1 MNNHRDQNSLKNS
14 MMKSSYCLWLIV
26 LVFFMSS
33 CGTQYRLPNYLENL
47 KDSSLLD
54 AYTFPEPII
63 QKNDILYIRV
73 SSEALNPEMDAPYN
87 MPPMTTGGGGVG
99 LGVNNSLIGYL
110 VDHKGDIEY
119 PRLGTIHVEG
129 LTKFQLANLI
139 KDSLSQEL
147 TNPIV
152 NIRFLSFKVIV
163 MGEVGNQGP
172 LTIDGERLT
181 ILEAIGMAGG
191 ITWSGKRDNI
201 KVIRETNGQ
210 REMGIVDL
218 TSEDVFKSKYYHLQQ
233 NDIIIVDMHQRGR
246 VSQNEQYVMQR
257 ISFAVGLITTF
268 ALLINIFK

>member
-1 MNNHRDQNSLKNS
+1 MKNHRDQNAMKNY
-14 MMKSSYCLWLIV
+14 MMKPSYCLWVILF
-26 LVFFMSS
+26 VFFMSS

-47 KDSSLLD
+47 KDSTLLD

-63 QKNDILYIRV
+63 QKNDILYIQV
-73 SSEALNPEMDAPYN
+73 SSDALNRESDAPYN
-87 MPPMTTGGGGVG
+87 TAIMGAGNMAMSG
-99 LGVNNSLIGYL
+99 NISLMGYL

-119 PRLGTIHVEG
+119 PRIGPIHVEG

-139 KDSLSQEL
+139 KDSLSEEL

-163 MGEVGNQGP
+163 MGEVVNQGP
-172 LTIDGERLT
+172 IKIDGEKLT

-191 ITWSGKRDNI
+191 ITWSGKRENL

-210 REMGIVDL
+210 REMGTIDL
-218 TSEDVFKSKYYHLQQ
+218 TSSDLFKSPYYHLQQ
-233 NDIIIVDMHQRGR
+233 NDIVIVDMNKRGR
-246 VSQNEQYVMQR
+246 ISQNEQYAMQR
-257 ISFAVGLITTF
+257 MGFVVGLITTF

>member
-1 MNNHRDQNSLKNS
+1 MKNHRDQNAMKNNI
-14 MMKSSYCLWLIV
+14 MKPFYCVGIILF
-26 LVFFMSS
+26 VFFMSS

-47 KDSSLLD
+47 KDSTSLD

-63 QKNDILYIRV
+63 QKNDILYIQV
-73 SSEALNPEMDAPYN
+73 SSEALDPKMDAPYN
-87 MPPMTTGGGGVG
+87 SVLLGTGNMAISG
-99 LGVNNSLIGYL
+99 NTSLLGYL

-119 PRLGTIHVEG
+119 PRIGPIHAEG

-139 KDSLSQEL
+139 KDSLSEEL

-163 MGEVGNQGP
+163 MGEVVNQGP
-172 LTIDGERLT
+172 IKIEGEKLT

-191 ITWSGKRDNI
+191 ITWSGKREDL

-210 REMGIVDL
+210 REMGIIDL
-218 TSEDVFKSKYYHLQQ
+218 TSSDLFKSPYYHLQQ
-233 NDIIIVDMHQRGR
+233 NDIIIVDLNKRGR
-246 VSQNEQYVMQR
+246 ISQNEQYAMQR
-257 ISFAVGLITTF
+257 IGFAVGLITTF